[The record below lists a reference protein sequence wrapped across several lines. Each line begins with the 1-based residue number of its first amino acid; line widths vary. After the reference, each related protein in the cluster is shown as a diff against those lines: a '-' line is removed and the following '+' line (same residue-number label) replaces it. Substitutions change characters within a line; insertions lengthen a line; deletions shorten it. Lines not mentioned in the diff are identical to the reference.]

1 MQSYSG
7 ASLRRCAHL
16 ATKRSALA
24 VIPGTVSRLAAGPHL
39 ATEASWPA
47 RNALH
52 SLEASLRS
60 SPASAAGFS
69 LLEVLVAFVILALV
83 GTALFQLFG
92 GALNNASAAD
102 EYSRAA
108 LFAESRLTAAAVE
121 TRIARSA
128 PPLTPPSP
136 ARRACGQSRSADGKH
151 TRAAAAIQQ
160 AATPVQGRRVGQDG
174 FETCPSGNRGASRCA
189 ACTASAVFPTPAIPP
204 IA

>member
-1 MQSYSG
+1 MQSYCG

-24 VIPGTVSRLAAGPHL
+24 VIPGTVSRLAAVPHL

-108 LFAESRLTAAAVE
+108 LFAESRLTAAAAETPLREGGDQGVSE
-121 TRIARSA
+121 DGKYAWATRIEPYVAPKTTADEDRLGQLAAVRLWRISVTVSWPGTLGNQRSVS
-128 PPLTPPSP
+128 L
-136 ARRACGQSRSADGKH
+136 
-151 TRAAAAIQQ
+151 
-160 AATPVQGRRVGQDG
+160 
-174 FETCPSGNRGASRCA
+174 ASVRL
-189 ACTASAVFPTPAIPP
+189 ASKQP
-204 IA
+204 

>member
-1 MQSYSG
+1 MQSYCG
-7 ASLRRCAHL
+7 ACLRRCAHL

-83 GTALFQLFG
+83 GAALFQLFG

-108 LFAESRLTAAAVE
+108 LFAESRLTAAAAETPLREGGDQGVSE
-121 TRIARSA
+121 DGKYAWATRIEPYVA
-128 PPLTPPSP
+128 PKTTADEDRL
-136 ARRACGQSRSADGKH
+136 GQL
-151 TRAAAAIQQ
+151 
-160 AATPVQGRRVGQDG
+160 
-174 FETCPSGNRGASRCA
+174 
-189 ACTASAVFPTPAIPP
+189 SAVRLWRISVTVSWPGTLGNQRSVSLASVRLARKQP
-204 IA
+204 